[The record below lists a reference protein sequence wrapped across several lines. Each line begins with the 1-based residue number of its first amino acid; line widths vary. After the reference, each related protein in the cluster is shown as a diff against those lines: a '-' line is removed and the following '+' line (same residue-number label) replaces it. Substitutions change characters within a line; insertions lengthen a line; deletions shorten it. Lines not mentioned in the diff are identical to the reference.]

1 MPTLFQMGADLL
13 AVYDQIDDL
22 GGELPPE
29 LEAWFDE
36 LATNEAAKL
45 DSYVGL
51 IRQADAEAA
60 AATEEM
66 ERWKMRAQARTNLSK
81 RLKDRIKQHLELTG
95 RAKVETVTGRVLAIQ
110 KNGGKQ
116 PVIVD
121 WLPLEELP
129 ERFKKVT
136 ITEDR
141 DKIAEALASGEEL
154 TFARLEPRGTHLRIK

>member
-1 MPTLFQMGADLL
+1 MPTLFQIGADLIS
-13 AVYDQIDDL
+13 AYETIDDL

-29 LEAWFDE
+29 LESWFDQ
-36 LATNEAAKL
+36 LATDEAGKL

-51 IRQADAEAA
+51 IRQADAESAA
-60 AATEEM
+60 AMEEM
-66 ERWKMRAQARTNLSK
+66 ERWKMRAQARKNLASK
-81 RLKDRIKQHLELTG
+81 LKERIKQHLELTN
-95 RAKVETVTGRVLAIQ
+95 RTKAETATGRVLAVQ

-116 PVIVD
+116 PLVVD

-141 DKIAEALASGEEL
+141 EKIADALAAGEEL
-154 TFARLEPRGTHLRIK
+154 PFARLEPRGTHLRIK